1 MIIEHVENYLT
12 AEALRDNKKKRN
24 PFRGSAAGHCERALG
39 YLKLGINGRPLRPRR
54 FMVLLHGTG
63 LHAQLTKLFAKA
75 LGDRFVPERKLV
87 ARKKL
92 FTVIEGQKIDY
103 HPDGA
108 VQLEDGRLALVEFKG
123 LSDYGFEK
131 ATRGEVDREYLCQA
145 WVYFIGTDF
154 DVIIFVIYRKETSHM
169 VEIVFDRQAT
179 ETVVT
184 QRMGADPYELTTK
197 DPLQVTQIVTPFDPS
212 VEEEVRGKYRRLGAL
227 KTEDE
232 LVPGVRVIEEELVK
246 VQGKEKAL
254 QYQKDYGEP
263 VNVAGSWYTFAT
275 GRKICGFPCNYCS
288 NVERCLGAKLELKGN
303 RPIWVVNSN
312 IDTPAQTENASI
324 A

>member
-1 MIIEHVENYLT
+1 MVIELVEDYLT
-12 AEALRDNKKKRN
+12 AEAEKDNKKKRN
-24 PFRGSAAGHCERALG
+24 PFRGSAAGYCERNLG
-39 YLKLGINGRPLRPRR
+39 YLKLGINGRPLLPRR

-63 LHAQLTKLFAKA
+63 LHGQLTKLFHKA

-92 FTVIEGQKIDY
+92 FTTIEGQKIDY

-108 VQLEDGRLALVEFKG
+108 FQLDDGRLAIVEFKG

-169 VEIVFDRQAT
+169 VEIVFDRHAT

-184 QRMGADPYELTTK
+184 QRLGGDAFQLATK
-197 DPLQVTQIVTPFDPS
+197 DPLQVTKIVTPFDPS
-212 VEEEVRGKYRRLGAL
+212 VADEVRGKYRRLGAL
-227 KTEDE
+227 KSEEE
-232 LVPGVRVIEEELVK
+232 LAPGVRAIEDEVVK

-254 QYQKDYGEP
+254 DYQRDYGEP
-263 VNVAGSWYTFAT
+263 VKVAGSWYTFTT
-275 GRKICGFPCNYCS
+275 GRKIAGYPCSYCA
-288 NVERCLGAKLELKGN
+288 NVERCLGAKLEINNGKPLWIIEGMV
-303 RPIWVVNSN
+303 RR
-312 IDTPAQTENASI
+312 
-324 A
+324 